1 MTLAHAIQFLVMLV
15 LAPLAQGIVKT
26 LRARLQGRPGPSPL
40 QPYRDLRK
48 LMAKESVVVA
58 HASQLLLAVP
68 GLVLGIALTI
78 AALVP
83 SFADSGALAIDAI
96 AIALT
101 LALGRFLLVLAALD
115 TRSSF
120 EAMAASREMSFA
132 ALSEAPLILALIA
145 GTIGAAGTIA
155 GALAAAALLL
165 VLLFETARIPIDSQ
179 ETHYELTM
187 IHEGQILEFGGWQLA
202 WLQYAAYVRQLALLA
217 LAAMLLPGAGF
228 TRLLW
233 IAVFLVVGALVE
245 RNRAKQRLFDVPQ
258 IFTSAT
264 VLALAGIG
272 LRIAGWGWW

>member
-1 MTLAHAIQFLVMLV
+1 MTFAHAVQYAV
-15 LAPLAQGIVKT
+15 LLAFAPLVAGIVKT
-26 LRARLQGRPGPSPL
+26 LRARLQGRTGPSPV

-48 LMAKESVVVA
+48 LMAKELLVVA
-58 HASQLLLAVP
+58 HTSQLLLVVP
-68 GLVLGIALTI
+68 GLILGISLTV

-83 SFADSGALAIDAI
+83 SFFDSSALAFDAV

-145 GTIGAAGTIA
+145 GAVGAAGTIS
-155 GALAAAALLL
+155 GGLAAGALLL
-165 VLLFETARIPIDSQ
+165 VLLFETARIPVDSQ

-202 WLQYAAYVRQLALLA
+202 WLQYAGYVRQFALLA
-217 LAAMLLPGAGF
+217 LAAMLLPGAGL
-228 TRLLW
+228 TRALW
-233 IAVFLVVGALVE
+233 IPAFIVAGALVE
-245 RNRAKQRLFDVPQ
+245 RSLAKQRLFDVPH

-264 VLALAGIG
+264 MLALAGIG
-272 LRIAGWGWW
+272 FQIAGWGWW